1 MSRKQYL
8 ADLLALGAKELVQ
21 KRKELQK
28 NLFQL
33 KMQNVSGSLKKSSD
47 IRSAKKNIAR
57 INTSL
62 SHKIAT
68 LYGSSVK

>member
-8 ADLLALGAKELVQ
+8 VDLLALGAKELVQ

-28 NLFQL
+28 GLFQL
-33 KMQNVSGSLKKSSD
+33 KMQNVAGSLKKPSD
-47 IRSAKKNIAR
+47 IRLMRKNIAR